1 MQAIELNQ
9 RQSGRT
15 LMEVMIALTLGMV
28 ILIAITSLFEGNKRT
43 YRTSDDKGRLE
54 EDGRLALNLL
64 AFHVRMAGYDELAD
78 SSLLGNYGTRTNS
91 RVAGFEGCTGGFTNP
106 ATVARVCTNDAALSD
121 GFLVRYA
128 ADAVNANLNGAGL
141 PTDCLGQGIIF
152 TPGVVENRFFVA
164 VNPGTGVQ
172 EIYCQG
178 NGGTPPG
185 ALNFTS
191 PAQPI
196 VENVVNMNVSYGYV
210 FDTKRTVRSADS
222 FFTAAQ
228 IDNPA
233 LPDPDVDGL
242 DGPTTP
248 AGALAH
254 KWARVVSAKICLV
267 MRSPNNGVA
276 STPQRYRDCNGALVT
291 APDRRLYGVFSTVV
305 ALRGRTG

>member
-1 MQAIELNQ
+1 MQAIELKRQ
-9 RQSGRT
+9 QSGRT

-64 AFHVRMAGYDELAD
+64 ALHVRMAGYDQLAD
-78 SSLLGNYGTRTNS
+78 SSKGGNYGTRTTSN
-91 RVAGFEGCTGGFTNP
+91 VAGFEGCTGGFTNP
-106 ATVARVCTNDAALSD
+106 ATVSRTCTNNAALSD

-128 ADAVNANLNGAGL
+128 ADAANANINGAGL
-141 PTDCLGQGIIF
+141 PTDCLGQAIIF
-152 TPGVVENRFFVA
+152 APAVVENRFYVA

-172 EIYCQG
+172 ELYCQG
-178 NGGTPPG
+178 NGGTIPT
-185 ALNFTS
+185 ALNFAN

-196 VENVVNMNVSYGYV
+196 VENVVSMNVSYGYV
-210 FDTKRTVRSADS
+210 FNTDRTVRSADS

-233 LPDPDVDGL
+233 LPDPDINGL
-242 DGPTTP
+242 DADPSP
-248 AGALAH
+248 AGALAR
-254 KWARVVSAKICLV
+254 KWTRVVSAKICLV
-267 MRSPNNGVA
+267 MRSANNGVA
-276 STPQRYRDCNGALVT
+276 STPQRYRDCAGILVT

-305 ALRGRTG
+305 ALRGRVG